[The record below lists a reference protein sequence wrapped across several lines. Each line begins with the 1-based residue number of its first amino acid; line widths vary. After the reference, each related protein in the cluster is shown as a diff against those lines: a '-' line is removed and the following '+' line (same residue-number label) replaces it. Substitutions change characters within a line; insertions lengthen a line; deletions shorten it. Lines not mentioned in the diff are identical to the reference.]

1 MNQIIVTGRIAN
13 DVVVKQNGEIISA
26 AVTLAVQSPFS
37 KDVYFP
43 TFWAKAANAEFL
55 GKYGKKGKSFEIV
68 GHIVTQTK
76 KVDEKNFTTTY
87 LQIDKVNFA
96 IADSKKSQ
104 EGDQADESVE
114 EPQEEPIES
123 KQAPVE
129 QKPKAEKPVA
139 KPAPTTKPVAKTT
152 TTTAVI
158 KPKAQPT
165 NSETIVDDGD
175 DMPF

>member
-1 MNQIIVTGRIAN
+1 MNQITVTGRIAN
-13 DVVVKQNGEIISA
+13 DVVVKQNGEMLSA

-55 GKYGKKGKSFEIV
+55 GKYGKKGKSFEII

-96 IADSKKSQ
+96 TADSKKSQ
-104 EGDQADESVE
+104 EGDQADEDTT
-114 EPQEEPIES
+114 EPQEEV
-123 KQAPVE
+123 VE
-129 QKPKAEKPVA
+129 QKKAPKPVEKPVT
-139 KPAPTTKPVAKTT
+139 KPVSTTKPVAKTT
-152 TTTAVI
+152 ATAPA
-158 KPKAQPT
+158 KPKAPPT
-165 NSETIVDDGD
+165 NTETIVDDGD

>member
-1 MNQIIVTGRIAN
+1 MNQVTVTGRIAN
-13 DVVVKQNGEIISA
+13 DVVAKQSGELLSA

-96 IADSKKSQ
+96 TADSKKSQ
-104 EGDQADESVE
+104 EGDQVEEDVE
-114 EPQEEPIES
+114 EPKEEV
-123 KQAPVE
+123 VE
-129 QKPKAEKPVA
+129 QKKAQKPVA

-152 TTTAVI
+152 TTTATTTAAA
-158 KPKAQPT
+158 KLGSKTPPNT
-165 NSETIVDDGD
+165 ETIVDDGD